1 MCARAAARS
10 TLSVCRTVPPT
21 PCDKGPL
28 SLPMAVILAVTV
40 ALLAA
45 AAAKDMEDAKG
56 RTFWLTCILQINGFT
71 TCKALCKLFL
81 VRRSSHYIY
90 K

>member
-10 TLSVCRTVPPT
+10 TLSVCRTAPPT
-21 PCDKGPL
+21 RCDKGPV

-56 RTFWLTCILQINGFT
+56 RTFLAEMYTPEKRVYNL
-71 TCKALCKLFL
+71 
-81 VRRSSHYIY
+81 
-90 K
+90 